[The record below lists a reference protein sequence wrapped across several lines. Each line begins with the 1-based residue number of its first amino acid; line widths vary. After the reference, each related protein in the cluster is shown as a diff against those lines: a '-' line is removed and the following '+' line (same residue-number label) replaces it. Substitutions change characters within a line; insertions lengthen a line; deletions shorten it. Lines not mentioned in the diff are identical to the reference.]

1 MECDKEDPLSDSDKN
16 IIYRVDTG
24 SSRAFDKEQV
34 YLSNPKYTLDKQKLS
49 YRNY

>member
-1 MECDKEDPLSDSDKN
+1 MECDKKDQLSDSDQN

-34 YLSNPKYTLDKQKLS
+34 YLSNPKY
-49 YRNY
+49 R